1 MGELV
6 TANFDQI
13 WLNQGLIAFILL
25 LEACCEEILL
35 RILLLI
41 LLWAIALFK
50 FTFISPAL
58 AAETSN
64 GAKIFEANCASCHIG
79 GGNILISQK
88 TLKKEALSK
97 YLENYDNDSIEAII
111 HQVQNGKNAMPA
123 FKDKLSPEE
132 ILEVTAYVFQ
142 NAEQGW

>member
-1 MGELV
+1 M
-6 TANFDQI
+6 
-13 WLNQGLIAFILL
+13 
-25 LEACCEEILL
+25 

-41 LLWAIALFK
+41 LMSAIAIFK
-50 FTFISPAL
+50 LTFISPAL
-58 AAETSN
+58 AAETPN

-79 GGNILISQK
+79 GGNILIIQK

-97 YLENYDNDSIEAII
+97 YLENYDSDSIQAII

-123 FKDKLSPEE
+123 FKDKLSTED
-132 ILEVTAYVFQ
+132 ILEVAAYVFQ

>member
-1 MGELV
+1 M
-6 TANFDQI
+6 
-13 WLNQGLIAFILL
+13 
-25 LEACCEEILL
+25 LEACYEEILL

-41 LLWAIALFK
+41 LLLAIALFK
-50 FTFISPAL
+50 LTFISPAL

-97 YLENYDNDSIEAII
+97 YLENYDRDSIQAII
-111 HQVQNGKNAMPA
+111 PQVQNGKNAMPA
-123 FKDKLSPEE
+123 FKSKLSPNE
-132 ILEVTAYVFQ
+132 ILEVATYVFQ

>member
-1 MGELV
+1 MNRVYTLAG
-6 TANFDQI
+6 
-13 WLNQGLIAFILL
+13 G
-25 LEACCEEILL
+25 LL
-35 RILLLI
+35 RGNSVENTLLI
-41 LLWAIALFK
+41 LLLAIALFK
-50 FTFISPAL
+50 LTFISPAL

-97 YLENYDNDSIEAII
+97 YLENYNSDSIKAII

-132 ILEVTAYVFQ
+132 ILEVAAYVFQ

>member
-1 MGELV
+1 M
-6 TANFDQI
+6 
-13 WLNQGLIAFILL
+13 
-25 LEACCEEILL
+25 

-41 LLWAIALFK
+41 LLLAIALFK
-50 FTFISPAL
+50 LTFIHPAL

-79 GGNILISQK
+79 GGNILISHK

-97 YLENYDNDSIEAII
+97 YLKNYDGDSIEAII

-123 FKDKLSPEE
+123 FKDKLSPQE
-132 ILEVTAYVFQ
+132 ILEVAAYVFQ

>member
-1 MGELV
+1 
-6 TANFDQI
+6 
-13 WLNQGLIAFILL
+13 L
-25 LEACCEEILL
+25 LEACYEEILL

-41 LLWAIALFK
+41 LLLAIALFK
-50 FTFISPAL
+50 LTFISPAL

-97 YLENYDNDSIEAII
+97 YLENYDRDSIQAII

-123 FKDKLSPEE
+123 FKSKLSPDE
-132 ILEVTAYVFQ
+132 ILEVAAYVFQ

>member
-1 MGELV
+1 
-6 TANFDQI
+6 
-13 WLNQGLIAFILL
+13 L
-25 LEACCEEILL
+25 LEACSEEILL

-41 LLWAIALFK
+41 LLSAIALFK
-50 FTFISPAL
+50 LTFISPAL

-64 GAKIFEANCASCHIG
+64 GAKIFDANCASCHIG

-97 YLENYDNDSIEAII
+97 YLENYDGDSIEAII

-123 FKDKLSPEE
+123 FKDKLSPQE
-132 ILEVTAYVFQ
+132 ILEVAAYVFQ
-142 NAEQGW
+142 NAEQGWER

>member
-1 MGELV
+1 M
-6 TANFDQI
+6 
-13 WLNQGLIAFILL
+13 
-25 LEACCEEILL
+25 

-41 LLWAIALFK
+41 LMLAIALFK
-50 FTFISPAL
+50 LTFISPAL

-97 YLENYDNDSIEAII
+97 YLENYNSDSIEAII

-123 FKDKLSPEE
+123 FKEKLSAEE
-132 ILEVTAYVFQ
+132 ILEVAAYVSQ

>member
-1 MGELV
+1 M
-6 TANFDQI
+6 
-13 WLNQGLIAFILL
+13 AFILFL
-25 LEACCEEILL
+25 VACCEEILL

-41 LLWAIALFK
+41 LLLAIALFK
-50 FTFISPAL
+50 LTFISPAL

-79 GGNILISQK
+79 GGNILINQK
-88 TLKKEALSK
+88 TLKQEALSK
-97 YLENYDNDSIEAII
+97 YLENYDRDSIQAII

-132 ILEVTAYVFQ
+132 ILQVAAYVFQ
-142 NAEQGW
+142 NAQQGW

>member
-1 MGELV
+1 M
-6 TANFDQI
+6 
-13 WLNQGLIAFILL
+13 
-25 LEACCEEILL
+25 LEACYEEILL

-41 LLWAIALFK
+41 LLLAIALFK
-50 FTFISPAL
+50 LTFISPAL

-97 YLENYDNDSIEAII
+97 YLENYDRDSIQAII

-123 FKDKLSPEE
+123 FKSKLSPDE
-132 ILEVTAYVFQ
+132 ILEVAAYVFQ

>member
-1 MGELV
+1 M
-6 TANFDQI
+6 
-13 WLNQGLIAFILL
+13 
-25 LEACCEEILL
+25 

-41 LLWAIALFK
+41 LMIAIALFK
-50 FTFISPAL
+50 LTFISPAL
-58 AAETSN
+58 AVETSN

-97 YLENYDNDSIEAII
+97 YLENYNSDSIEAII

-123 FKDKLSPEE
+123 FKGKLSAEE
-132 ILEVTAYVFQ
+132 IVEVAAYVFQ

>member
-1 MGELV
+1 M
-6 TANFDQI
+6 
-13 WLNQGLIAFILL
+13 
-25 LEACCEEILL
+25 

-41 LLWAIALFK
+41 LLSAIALFK

-58 AAETSN
+58 AAETSK

-97 YLENYDNDSIEAII
+97 YLENYNQDSTQAII

-123 FKDKLSPEE
+123 FKDKLSSEE
-132 ILEVTAYVFQ
+132 ILEVAAYVFQ